1 MRRRIVLAALAVFC
15 AGMATSCAGSA
26 PLQLD
31 AGTTTVEYSFRDSSV
46 PPQYHRSYVI
56 KASKNEA
63 SITVDSYGDVL
74 GQETS
79 VMPADTW
86 TQVLGSAKTLPS
98 RAAKISE
105 PKPGCTGGTGSKITI
120 RDSGGER
127 YSKSVENCG
136 GRSDQ
141 PLTETAGL
149 LEALFDMDELL
160 KTGK

>member
-1 MRRRIVLAALAVFC
+1 MRRRIVLATLAVVC
-15 AGMATSCAGSA
+15 AGMSTSCAGSA

-56 KASKNEA
+56 KASKNDA

-74 GQETS
+74 AQETI

-86 TQVLGSAKTLPS
+86 TKVLESAKTLPA
-98 RAAKISE
+98 RAGKISE

-120 RDSGGER
+120 RDGGAER
-127 YSKSVENCG
+127 YSKSAENCG

-141 PLTETAGL
+141 PLTETAGP
-149 LEALFDMDELL
+149 LEALFDMDQLL